1 MIHRALFGSI
11 ERFFGILV
19 EHYAGAFPAWL
30 APVQVA
36 AIPISSDQVPYLEE
50 LAERTERAYAA
61 RTLGDLDALA
71 TDLPPLQPPAT
82 APGWDPSAEDVPRRM
97 RPPGP
102 RRAAAKANLLRSV
115 LWYGVLSLVLI
126 VVWLASG
133 RDYFW
138 PVWPIL
144 GFALLL
150 GWQAIAVWSRVSP
163 YDDDRPRRRDDNP

>member
-1 MIHRALFGSI
+1 
-11 ERFFGILV
+11 
-19 EHYAGAFPAWL
+19 
-30 APVQVA
+30 
-36 AIPISSDQVPYLEE
+36 
-50 LAERTERAYAA
+50 
-61 RTLGDLDALA
+61 
-71 TDLPPLQPPAT
+71 
-82 APGWDPSAEDVPRRM
+82 M

-102 RRAAAKANLLRSV
+102 RRAAAKTNLLRSV
-115 LWYGVLSLVLI
+115 LRYGVLSLVLI

-163 YDDDRPRRRDDNP
+163 YDDRPAAATTTPEPPSGGVRTMPR

>member
-1 MIHRALFGSI
+1 MDQDPGDQRRASLRASDADR
-11 ERFFGILV
+11 ERFV
-19 EHYAGAFPAWL
+19 EALSQHHGRPGRAGHRPAS
-30 APVQVA
+30 APA
-36 AIPISSDQVPYLEE
+36 AGLGARLGSL
-50 LAERTERAYAA
+50 RGRRAPP
-61 RTLGDLDALA
+61 DA
-71 TDLPPLQPPAT
+71 
-82 APGWDPSAEDVPRRM
+82 PSR
-97 RPPGP
+97 P
-102 RRAAAKANLLRSV
+102 RRAAAKTNLLRSV

-163 YDDDRPRRRDDNP
+163 YDDRPRRRDDNP